1 MDQQIDTL
9 IVGGGQGGLA
19 LSYYLTQAGR
29 EHEVFE
35 KANQPG
41 EAWRNHRWDSFTLV
55 TPNSAFRLPGAEYDG
70 PDPNGYM
77 KRDDIVARFER
88 YVTEQR
94 LPVRFGV
101 TVESVEPEEGG
112 KGFTVRTSAGAWR
125 ARRVAVAT
133 GAFQRGKVPPF
144 AAELPGWVM
153 QIESG
158 QYRNPRAL
166 PDGAVLVAGCGQSGA
181 QIAEELY
188 QAGRMVYLCVGT
200 AGHGPRRYRGRDLFE
215 WMQLI
220 GFFDRT
226 VAQLPSPRARFASP
240 PLVTG
245 KDGGHALNL
254 HRFYR
259 DGVTLVGHVRGVQ
272 DGCLALAADLHESLA
287 KSDRFQAETL
297 QKVDALIAQSGIE
310 APPQEPLEELKDG
323 YAAPEVTS
331 LDLREAGIGTVIW
344 AMGHSFDF
352 SLVKS
357 PVSDEMGFPVT
368 RGGETQVPGLYF
380 AGLPWM
386 DSMKTGLLVGV
397 GESAQRLAKKMM

>member
-1 MDQQIDTL
+1 VVL
-9 IVGGGQGGLA
+9 
-19 LSYYLTQAGR
+19 
-29 EHEVFE
+29 E

-55 TPNSAFRLPGAEYDG
+55 TPNWAFRLPGAEYDG
-70 PDPNGYM
+70 PDPNSYM
-77 KRDDIVARFER
+77 KRDEVVARFER

-94 LPVRFGV
+94 LPVHFGV
-101 TVESVEPEEGG
+101 TAEFVEPGEGG
-112 KGFTVRTSAGAWR
+112 AGFTVRTSAGTWQ
-125 ARRVAVAT
+125 ARQVVVAT

-188 QAGRMVYLCVGT
+188 QAGRKVYLCVGT

-226 VAQLPSPRARFASP
+226 VAQLPSPQARFASP

-259 DGVTLVGHVRGVQ
+259 DGVTLLGHLRGAA
-272 DGCLALAADLHESLA
+272 DGCLALTADLHESLA
-287 KSDRFQAETL
+287 KADRFQAEQIKKT
-297 QKVDALIAQSGIE
+297 DALIDQAGLG
-310 APPQEPLEELKDG
+310 APPEQIEVLQD
-323 YAAPEVTS
+323 ASTAPEITS
-331 LDLREAGIGTVIW
+331 LDLQQAGITTVIW

-352 SLVKS
+352 SLVKF
-357 PVSDEMGFPVT
+357 PVFDEMGFPIT
-368 RGGETQVPGLYF
+368 RGGVTEVPGLYF

-397 GESAQRLAKKMM
+397 GESAQRLADKMM